1 MPPDVLSLDHN
12 VRDEIA
18 LDLDLA
24 IYRVPPARYRIF
36 NDGLLITVK
45 VSPWSPSA

>member
-1 MPPDVLSLDHN
+1 VLSADDDYA
-12 VRDEIA
+12 RDEIA
-18 LDLDLA
+18 WDLELA